1 MTGGGCRFGVLGPFV
16 FERDGRVVPIASGR
30 QRALLA
36 VLLAEGVPLS
46 RDRLIDELWGERPP
60 ESAVSA
66 LHVHLS
72 KLRSLLG
79 GLLVRVPAGYA
90 LELAEVEIDAQR
102 FDALVDQARAD
113 PARARSLLSDA
124 LGLFRGEPLCDVACE
139 GSVARWRRALE
150 ERRLEAIVM
159 RVGEDLAVGGA
170 GELVAELA
178 DLVERHPFEERV
190 LGLLMLA
197 LYRAGRQADALD
209 AYQRARRRFA
219 GELGLEP
226 GAELAGLQQRILE
239 RDPSLA
245 ARGPAGAVPPRAA
258 PPVGNLPVAATQFVG
273 RTREI
278 AETTALLRLTG
289 SRLLT
294 LTGAGGTGKTRL
306 AMRIAEACTPD
317 FRDGVWF
324 VGFSDVTD
332 ADLIAPTICQALGLA
347 DQADVA
353 PTQRLVEWLEAQE
366 LLLLLDNLEQLVDGA
381 APLGEL
387 LAGCAGLRLLVTS
400 REPLRLAGEQRYEVP
415 VLDRAAAVELYNTRA
430 RAIDSGFSVDHEVA
444 GAICERLD
452 YLPLAIELAAART
465 KALSPADILARLN
478 SRLPVLGAG
487 PRDAPRRHQTLQAT
501 IDWSYDL
508 LRDHEQR
515 LFGRLAVFA
524 GGCTLAAAEVVCDAD
539 LDTLQ
544 ALNDRSLIGAEHGR
558 YGMLQTLR
566 EYALARLDQAGETG
580 VMRRRHA
587 GWCAELLEA
596 EMIDGYLQATPSNPT
611 PLAVETENFHS
622 ALEWAADHGESEI
635 VARIAVPLT
644 PWVWSRRGQLR
655 EAERWLTIAREHRAA
670 YPLLLQAN
678 LLNAA
683 GWLAF
688 LRGEHESAAS
698 IYDEALAICRELGEP
713 EGISGAL
720 VRRARSAFAR
730 GDLVAARAAFEEA
743 ILYAREHGL
752 PHHLGPALIG
762 LGDLAIVQG
771 DLDEARTLC
780 EESLT
785 VAGDPASNVDSSTAL
800 LNLTHIANAQLRHGD
815 AAALGR
821 NALTVAL
828 EEEDSLTAAAAV
840 MEIAWALADR
850 GQHERSARLLG
861 AGIRFLEN
869 AGAELQ
875 STDLECE
882 ERTRAI
888 LGAKLDI
895 DLVRA
900 LFEEGRD
907 TSLAEA
913 VDDALSGSRGLGMPQ
928 PNRSPPP

>member
-1 MTGGGCRFGVLGPFV
+1 MTDGGCRFGVLGPFV

-30 QRALLA
+30 QRALLTL
-36 VLLAEGVPLS
+36 LLAESAPLS

-60 ESAVSA
+60 VSSVSA

-79 GLLVRVPAGYA
+79 GLLVRGPAGYTLD
-90 LELAEVEIDAQR
+90 LEGVELDAWR

-124 LGLFRGEPLCDVACE
+124 LGLFRGEPLCDVECD
-139 GSVARWRRALE
+139 GIVARWRRALE

-159 RVGEDLAVGGA
+159 RVEADLAAGGA
-170 GELVAELA
+170 AELIAELA

-190 LGLLMLA
+190 WGQLMLA

-226 GAELAGLQQRILE
+226 GEQLAGLQQRILE
-239 RDPSLA
+239 RDSALA
-245 ARGPAGAVPPRAA
+245 GPARGSNVPAGAAPR
-258 PPVGNLPVAATQFVG
+258 VGNLPVASTPFLG
-273 RTREI
+273 RANEI
-278 AETTALLRLTG
+278 AETTDLLRLTD

-294 LTGAGGTGKTRL
+294 LTGAGGSGKTRL
-306 AMRIAEACTPD
+306 AMRIAERCVQD
-317 FRDGVWF
+317 YRDGAWF
-324 VGFSDVTD
+324 VGLSDVTD
-332 ADLIAPTICQALGLA
+332 AELIVPTICHALGLV
-347 DQADVA
+347 DQPGVT
-353 PTQRLVEWLEAQE
+353 PTQRLGEWLKERE
-366 LLLLLDNLEQLVDGA
+366 LLLLLDNLEQLVDGV

-387 LAGCAGLRLLVTS
+387 LAGCPGLRLLVTS
-400 REPLRLAGEQRYEVP
+400 REPLRLSGEQQYEVP
-415 VLDRAAAVELYNTRA
+415 ELDRAAAVELYSTRA
-430 RAIDSGFSVDHEVA
+430 RAIESGFSVDYAIA

-465 KALSPADILARLN
+465 KALSPADTLARLN
-478 SRLPVLGAG
+478 SRLAVLGAG

-508 LRDHEQR
+508 MRNEEQR

-524 GGCTLAAAEVVCDAD
+524 GGCTLAAAEAVCDAD

-544 ALNDRSLIGAEHGR
+544 ALTDRSLVRAQDGR
-558 YGMLQTLR
+558 YRMLQTLR
-566 EYALARLDQAGETG
+566 EYALERLDQAGETG
-580 VMRRRHA
+580 EMRRRHA
-587 GWCAELLEA
+587 TWFAELLET
-596 EMIDGYLQATPSNPT
+596 EMIDGYLQATPSDPT
-611 PLAVETENFHS
+611 KLAVESENFHG
-622 ALEWAADHGESEI
+622 ALEWAAEHGESET
-635 VARIAVPLT
+635 VARIAAPLT
-644 PWVWSRRGQLR
+644 PWVWNRRGQLN
-655 EAERWLTIAREHRAA
+655 EAERWLTVAREHCAA
-670 YPLLLQAN
+670 YPLSLQAN

-688 LRGEHESAAS
+688 LRGEHDSAVL

-730 GDLVAARAAFEEA
+730 GDLVTARAAFEEA
-743 ILYAREHGL
+743 ILYARKHSL
-752 PHHLGPALIG
+752 PHHLGPALMS

-771 DLDEARTLC
+771 DLDEARALC

-785 VAGDPASNVDSSTAL
+785 VADDPGTNIDTSTAL
-800 LNLTHIANAQLRHGD
+800 LNLTHIANAQRRHGD
-815 AAALGR
+815 AATLGR
-821 NALTVAL
+821 RAVTVAL
-828 EEEDSLTAAAAV
+828 SEEDSLTAAAAV

-869 AGAELQ
+869 AGVELQ
-875 STDLECE
+875 PTDVECE
-882 ERTRAI
+882 ERTREI
-888 LGAKLDI
+888 LGAKLDAHF
-895 DLVRA
+895 VQA

-907 TSLAEA
+907 TSLEEA
-913 VDDALSGSRGLGMPQ
+913 VHDALSGSTGPTVVHTEG
-928 PNRSPPP
+928 SP